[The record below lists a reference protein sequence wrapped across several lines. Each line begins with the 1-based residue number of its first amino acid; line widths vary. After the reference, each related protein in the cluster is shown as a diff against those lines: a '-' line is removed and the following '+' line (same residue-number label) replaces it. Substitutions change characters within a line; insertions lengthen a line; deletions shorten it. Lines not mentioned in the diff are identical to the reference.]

1 MHVHFISIGGSIMH
15 NLAIALKKKGYQ
27 VSGSDDE
34 VYEPAKSRLQKHGLL
49 PENVGWNKEV
59 ITKDIDFIVLGMHA
73 KEDNPELKEA
83 IRLQLKIVSFPE
95 FIYEQS
101 KDKKRVVIAGSH
113 GKTTIT
119 SMLMHVLNK
128 AGYQYDYLVG
138 SKIDGFEDSVKLSN
152 EAEYMIIE
160 GDEYL
165 TSSLDPRP
173 KFLWYKPHI
182 SLISGI
188 AWDHMN
194 VFPTF
199 DIYKKQFSLFL
210 ENLAQG
216 GEVVYYKDD
225 EHLPEVV
232 SQHKDVKTIAYT
244 HPDYQIEANQ
254 FVLEYGGKQ
263 YKMSIYG
270 SHNMLNING
279 VSEICKLM
287 GISKTKTFEYLQDF
301 KGAGKRLE
309 LLKETKD
316 YIVFRDFAHAPS
328 KLKATISGIKE
339 QYANRKL
346 MAFFELHTYSSLNRA
361 FLPEYKGSF
370 EDADEKVIYIN
381 PHAVEL
387 KGLEMLSKDEILNNF
402 GDHEIKVFFE
412 KEEIIDYLN
421 ISEKKDTI
429 ILLMS
434 SGNFDNINFNEIL

>member
-1 MHVHFISIGGSIMH
+1 MRVHFISIGGSIMH

-49 PENVGWNKEV
+49 PESVGWNKEV

-83 IRLQLKIVSFPE
+83 VRLKLKIVSFPE

-128 AGYQYDYLVG
+128 AGYKYDYLVG

-152 EAEYMIIE
+152 DAEYMIIE

-182 SLISGI
+182 SLITGI

-199 DIYKKQFSLFL
+199 DIYKKQFGLFL
-210 ENLAQG
+210 ETLAPG
-216 GEVVYYKDD
+216 SKVVYFNDD
-225 EHLPEVV
+225 EHLPEVINQC
-232 SQHKDVKTIAYT
+232 QHIDTIAYT
-244 HPDYQIEANQ
+244 HPDYQIEENQ
-254 FVLEYGGKQ
+254 FILKYEGKQ

-279 VSEICKLM
+279 VSEIGELM
-287 GISKTKTFEYLQDF
+287 GISKTKTFGYLQDF

-339 QYANRKL
+339 QYADKKL
-346 MAFFELHTYSSLNRA
+346 LAFFELHTFSSLNRA
-361 FLPEYKGSF
+361 FLPEYNGSF

-381 PHAVEL
+381 PHAVKL
-387 KGLEMLSKDEILNNF
+387 KGLEMLTKDEILSNF
-402 GDHEIKVFFE
+402 GDQEIKVFFE
-412 KEEIIDYLN
+412 KEEIIKYLN
-421 ISEKKDTI
+421 ESEKKDSI

-434 SGNFDNINFNEIL
+434 SGNFDNINFTEIL